1 VCLAAAG
8 QPPVARAREASSNS
22 TTAGVEEAVQ
32 VAVPTV
38 EEAHAMTVRQLE
50 TQLAAAGVDYS
61 AALEKSELVEMLL
74 SQVTLN

>member
-1 VCLAAAG
+1 M
-8 QPPVARAREASSNS
+8 
-22 TTAGVEEAVQ
+22 Q
-32 VAVPTV
+32 VVLPTV

-61 AALEKSELVEMLL
+61 AALEKSELVELCLL

>member
-1 VCLAAAG
+1 MPSVSPYHPSLRMSTS
-8 QPPVARAREASSNS
+8 PDSS
-22 TTAGVEEAVQ
+22 TAAGVEAAVQ

-38 EEAHAMTVRQLE
+38 EEAHAMTARQLE